1 MKLKAT
7 SLKLCHDILGVC
19 DSLGF
24 DKDIFPLN
32 LVQNCLDVL
41 FNLFGDCS
49 RKLLLNLL
57 AVLQPSQLL
66 ITAVD
71 HILFDLGLRSCVNR
85 TLKGVQVDLLLGKQ
99 VDQSLLH
106 RLSVHDHLS
115 VAVALVDGLC

>member
-24 DKDIFPLN
+24 DKDIFPLD

-99 VDQSLLH
+99 VNQSLLH

-115 VAVALVDGLC
+115 VAVALVDGLR

>member
-24 DKDIFPLN
+24 DKDIFPLD